1 MFASKATWSTTPW
14 LLLVRSTRGHFFD
27 VEKRAS
33 EPLYQHSRTLSSLIK
48 NKFTFALKKDLPE
61 EVLEAT
67 DGQLKPRR
75 HPGARR
81 RTVRTDELPIK
92 LQLAATNILN
102 KYRGKRFRADVERV
116 RREFLDILVAQ
127 GPETAATSETSDTSS
142 TSQPF
147 RSSKFR
153 KKEAE
158 AAAADHL
165 RRQFFIREPYSAY
178 ECAAYLAARL
188 PANYAALSTVLQEL
202 QAEEPAFSP
211 RTLFDFGS
219 GPGTALWAADQLWP
233 GQLTEVM
240 AIDLNERMNEL
251 SRELLQRGTAH
262 DEAVLDKVFY
272 RQFLPVKHYP
282 TYDLVVSAFSL
293 LELPDTRSRLYVVE
307 NLWKK
312 TSGALVIV
320 EHGSKA
326 GFAAV
331 SRRQLDPLERE
342 RLLKV
347 EQQKRRRNSTEDDE
361 STDGGELSQRLAR
374 TEGSVVAPCPHD
386 LICPRVSELLAK
398 SFCNFSATYKV
409 FDVGQENPN
418 FKTEKFAY
426 VILKRHHFENAG
438 SSNQQLQEQHRW
450 SESQK
455 SWPRVVQ
462 PVVRRARHS
471 ICRVCTADGQLAEV
485 ILSKAKHQQALY
497 QSGRALRWGDKLPV
511 EVVEKPPPR
520 VEKKNRW
527 EEEVVVVEEEKDHQ

>member
-1 MFASKATWSTTPW
+1 MRARVFVFVSLLKLLLLLEQDKLLFLDDHQLKNRMFASKATWSTTPW
-14 LLLVRSTRGHFFD
+14 LLLVRSTRKHFFD

-102 KYRGKRFRADVERV
+102 SKWKERDIYPIIFDQLLFAEYRGKRFRADVERV

-147 RSSKFR
+147 RSSKFRKVGFDDQQNSGSSSASRLKSDR

-202 QAEEPAFSP
+202 QAEEPAFNP

-233 GQLTEVM
+233 GQLAEVM

-272 RQFLPVKHYP
+272 RQFLPVKHY
-282 TYDLVVSAFSL
+282 VS
-293 LELPDTRSRLYVVE
+293 
-307 NLWKK
+307 NLFW
-312 TSGALVIV
+312 
-320 EHGSKA
+320 
-326 GFAAV
+326 FW
-331 SRRQLDPLERE
+331 
-342 RLLKV
+342 
-347 EQQKRRRNSTEDDE
+347 
-361 STDGGELSQRLAR
+361 
-374 TEGSVVAPCPHD
+374 
-386 LICPRVSELLAK
+386 
-398 SFCNFSATYKV
+398 
-409 FDVGQENPN
+409 
-418 FKTEKFAY
+418 
-426 VILKRHHFENAG
+426 FE
-438 SSNQQLQEQHRW
+438 
-450 SESQK
+450 
-455 SWPRVVQ
+455 
-462 PVVRRARHS
+462 VRFF
-471 ICRVCTADGQLAEV
+471 
-485 ILSKAKHQQALY
+485 
-497 QSGRALRWGDKLPV
+497 PFF
-511 EVVEKPPPR
+511 
-520 VEKKNRW
+520 
-527 EEEVVVVEEEKDHQ
+527 